1 MEKETHV
8 GEMLAQCIESE
19 YGVKTEQYFIWEHT
33 DQVPNELLARY
44 LDLLHRNNARF
55 LNVIRSE
62 DGISIR
68 LFGMSIYVVA
78 TKTMIGFLPSIE
90 TFSVTTCTNMM
101 NFLYP

>member
-62 DGISIR
+62 DGISIIR
-68 LFGMSIYVVA
+68 YVDIRRRNENDDWFFA
-78 TKTMIGFLPSIE
+78 EYRDIFRNYLHE
-90 TFSVTTCTNMM
+90 HD
-101 NFLYP
+101 

>member
-62 DGISIR
+62 DG
-68 LFGMSIYVVA
+68 MSIYVVA

>member
-62 DGISIR
+62 DGISIIR
-68 LFGMSIYVVA
+68 YVD
-78 TKTMIGFLPSIE
+78 IRRRNENDDWFLPSIE